1 MWAMTWVSAPARSG
15 PVRDQLGAQQQL
27 AGVTA
32 LLRRRFE
39 LDHPEIA
46 VLLLPRK
53 VA

>member
-1 MWAMTWVSAPARSG
+1 LIPAPPDRAT
-15 PVRDQLGAQQQL
+15 GAGQRHT
-27 AGVTA
+27 GVTA